1 MDRESGISYRG
12 EVSLCIRHGKRKVR
26 DLGVHNEGTVTLMRF
41 LCRCLGSSY
50 DESNAPKYIRLFNAK
65 DGATKDASALSAD
78 NECTIQPVASNFQPT
93 FGQTDEDGEGGM
105 SASVTLTFL
114 VPFTLLGSSKSTFN
128 MMGVYST
135 QTKDKSEETSPL
147 AWVKITDDD
156 NKDSN
161 VTLVNGESLMV
172 SWKMTLSNK

>member
-1 MDRESGISYRG
+1 MDNESGISYRG
-12 EVSLCIRHGKRKVR
+12 EVSLGIRHGKRKVR
-26 DLGVHNEGTVTLMRF
+26 DLGVHNEGTVTLMSF

-50 DESNAPKYIRLFNAK
+50 DASNAPKYIRLFNVDA
-65 DGATKDASALSAD
+65 DTKDASALTKD
-78 NECTIQPVASNFQPT
+78 NESTLQPVASNFQPQ
-93 FGQTDEDGEGGM
+93 FGQTKAEGNEAM

-114 VPFTLLGSSKSTFN
+114 VPFTLLSEGTFN

-135 QTKDKSEETSPL
+135 STKGESKEDSPL
-147 AWVKITDDD
+147 AWVKITND
-156 NKDSN
+156 KGQASK